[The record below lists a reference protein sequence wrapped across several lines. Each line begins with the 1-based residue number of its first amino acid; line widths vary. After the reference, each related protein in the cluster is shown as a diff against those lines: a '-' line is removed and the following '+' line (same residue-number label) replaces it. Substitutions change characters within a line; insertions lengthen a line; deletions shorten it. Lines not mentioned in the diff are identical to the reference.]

1 CCAARHAAASSKDT
15 YRREPTAVSRGPR
28 PCAFSLKYMLMLS
41 RWAKQNSR
49 TEYQAGGTGG
59 PRIGV
64 ALPFVCESGSLLVV
78 GSIAVA
84 SAIGGPGSR
93 FASSAVCA
101 GFLPVISPR
110 AIVVNS
116 MKAHGAKYEHWKF
129 AGRTD
134 AVRCGELLVEKQIAQ
149 QTLHLSYVG
158 LPAQGVLTE
167 LAHLRCRGHFLARA
181 STPYQFT
188 GIMRGPICGGSFS
201 RLATRRD
208 IGGEIKWLGRAL
220 RRLGGALGQR
230 GRWRWWRPFFFEI
243 GLPDIDHRRMQPL
256 LEGIG

>member
-1 CCAARHAAASSKDT
+1 MVSCCCAARHAAASSKDT

-64 ALPFVCESGSLLVV
+64 ALPFVWEYGSPLVV
-78 GSIAVA
+78 GSITVA
-84 SAIGGPGSR
+84 APIGGPGGR

-101 GFLPVISPR
+101 GLWPVISPR

-116 MKAHGAKYEHWKF
+116 MKADGARDEYGEC

-134 AVRCGELLVEKQIAQ
+134 A
-149 QTLHLSYVG
+149 
-158 LPAQGVLTE
+158 
-167 LAHLRCRGHFLARA
+167 
-181 STPYQFT
+181 
-188 GIMRGPICGGSFS
+188 
-201 RLATRRD
+201 
-208 IGGEIKWLGRAL
+208 GR
-220 RRLGGALGQR
+220 
-230 GRWRWWRPFFFEI
+230 
-243 GLPDIDHRRMQPL
+243 
-256 LEGIG
+256 